1 VGNVECLLSHKDVC
15 IISPSGWNIVSI
27 DLLMFRL
34 FPIVSALG
42 WVIVEL
48 ANRLDPLT
56 TAVHTAVFIHK
67 LI

>member
-1 VGNVECLLSHKDVC
+1 MFVLY
-15 IISPSGWNIVSI
+15 GWNIVSI

-48 ANRLDPLT
+48 AN
-56 TAVHTAVFIHK
+56 
-67 LI
+67 